1 MGMSQDKPQV
11 VSLQSVSDLIAPGEP
26 LPFRVLDSF
35 GRLLLAEGQRVHDL
49 AQLKSLLER
58 GASVV
63 QVEADAVRQARQ
75 PGQSA
80 ANSRAPSGRHLTWFD
95 RWERHLWE
103 IDDALREASKGS
115 AQAAQITAMVDQQ
128 WMLVAAQPDAAL
140 FTIQRQDER
149 RFALYALT
157 HARDAA
163 TVVQLTASGMGWP
176 EAQVRSVVA
185 AALTMNAPTVELQAR
200 MAEQSDP
207 PSKKQLE
214 QLREHPMRAAAMMRA
229 SGIADAA
236 WLEAVEQHHE
246 QAGGGGYP
254 AGLQSPCEMARLLR
268 AADVY
273 TAKISPR
280 AIRAPL
286 ASQVAARH
294 LFQEEKGSPMAGAL
308 IKAVGVYPPGD
319 IVKLANGEVA
329 IVTHRAQD
337 GKGTQAAVL
346 LGANGK
352 PAGGST
358 RRDTAD
364 KAFVVTGIHAER
376 AALARVLPEQVYG
389 LLYAEGG

>member
-1 MGMSQDKPQV
+1 MSTDKAQV
-11 VSLQSVSDLIAPGEP
+11 VPLQSVSDLIAPGEP
-26 LPFRVLDSF
+26 LPFRVLDSY
-35 GRLLLAEGQRVHDL
+35 GRLLLAEGQRVMGP

-63 QVEADAVRQARQ
+63 QSEADAVRQARQ
-75 PGQSA
+75 GA
-80 ANSRAPSGRHLTWFD
+80 LGAGSRAPSGRHLTWFD

-103 IDDALREASKGS
+103 IDDALRELNRGS
-115 AQAAQITAMVDQQ
+115 GQAVQLAAMLDQQ
-128 WMLVAAQPDAAL
+128 WMLVSAQPDAAL
-140 FTIQRQDER
+140 FTILRQDER

-163 TVVQLTASGMGWP
+163 TVVQLTAGAMGWP
-176 EAQVRSVVA
+176 QEQVRAAVA
-185 AALTMNAPTVELQAR
+185 AALTMNACTVELQAR

-207 PSKKQLE
+207 PTKKQIE
-214 QLREHPMRAAAMMRA
+214 QLREHPMKSAALLRAA
-229 SGIADAA
+229 GVADNA
-236 WLEAVEQHHE
+236 WLQAVEQHHE

-254 AGLQSPCEMARLLR
+254 AGLDSPTDVARLLR

-286 ASQVAARH
+286 VSQVAARH

-319 IVKLANGEVA
+319 IVKLASGEVA
-329 IVTHRAQD
+329 IVTQRSQ
-337 GKGTQAAVL
+337 GSKGAQAAVL

-352 PAGGST
+352 PVGGT
-358 RRDTAD
+358 ARRDTAD
-364 KAFVVTGIHAER
+364 KAFAIAGIYADR
-376 AALARVLPEQVYG
+376 AALPRVLPEQVYG
-389 LLYAEGG
+389 LLYADET

>member
-1 MGMSQDKPQV
+1 MSTDKPQV

-26 LPFRVLDSF
+26 LPFRVLDAY
-35 GRLLLAEGQRVHDL
+35 GRLLLAEGQRVMGP

-63 QVEADAVRQARQ
+63 QMEADAVRQSRQ
-75 PGQSA
+75 A
-80 ANSRAPSGRHLTWFD
+80 AHGASSRAPSGRRLTWFD

-103 IDDALREASKGS
+103 IDDALREVNKGS
-115 AQAAQITAMVDQQ
+115 GQSSQITAMLDQQ

-140 FTIQRQDER
+140 FTILRQDER

-163 TVVQLTASGMGWP
+163 TVVQLTAGVMGWP
-176 EAQVRSVVA
+176 QAQARSAVA
-185 AALTMNAPTVELQAR
+185 AALTMNTCTVELQAR

-207 PSKKQLE
+207 PSKKQID
-214 QLREHPMRAAAMMRA
+214 QLREHPMRSAALLRA
-229 SGIADAA
+229 AGVVDAA

-246 QAGGGGYP
+246 QADGSGYP
-254 AGLQSPCEMARLLR
+254 VGLNAPGDLARLLR

-286 ASQVAARH
+286 VSQVAARQ

-319 IVKLANGEVA
+319 IVKLASGEVV
-329 IVTHRAQD
+329 IVTHRAQA
-337 GKGTQAAVL
+337 GKGAQAAVL
-346 LGANGK
+346 LGALGK
-352 PAGGST
+352 PVPGSP

-364 KAFVVTGIHAER
+364 KAFGIAGVYAER
-376 AALARVLPEQVYG
+376 AALPRVLPEQVYG
-389 LLYAEGG
+389 LVYADGD